1 MSNTGLVHMMAY
13 FFFDFKDEEKQDARA
28 LLVSLLSQ
36 LSNQSDSFC
45 DILHRCY
52 LTHQSGSL
60 QPQEN
65 ALTNCLEDMVRV
77 SENIP
82 IYLIVDA
89 LDECPNTSGITSP
102 RDEVLNLVKG
112 LVELDLPNLHLCVTS
127 RPEFDIGRSLEP
139 LTTTSTDPLTTTT
152 TFTRINLHDE
162 HGQKHDIEKY
172 IRSVVY
178 SDAYVVGWKDEDK
191 RLVVET
197 LSDKA
202 DGM

>member
-1 MSNTGLVHMMAY
+1 MSNTGLAHMAY
-13 FFFDFKDEEKQDARA
+13 FFFDFKDEKKQDARA

-45 DILHRCY
+45 DILHHRY

-65 ALTNCLEDMVRV
+65 ALTACLKDMVKI

-89 LDECPNTSGITSP
+89 LDECPDTPGIPSP
-102 RDEVLNLVKG
+102 RDEVLDLIKE
-112 LVELDLPNLHLCVTS
+112 LVELNLPHLRLCVTS
-127 RPEFDIGRSLEP
+127 RHEFDIRRSLEP
-139 LTTTSTDPLTTTT
+139 LTTTSTDHSTTTT
-152 TFTRINLHDE
+152 TPTRISLHDE
-162 HGQKHDIEKY
+162 RGQKDDIKKY
-172 IRSVVY
+172 ISSIIH
-178 SDAYVVGWKDEDK
+178 SDNYAVGWKDKDK
-191 RLVVET
+191 TLVVET
-197 LSDKA
+197 LSNKA